1 MSAELLAAA
10 ERLVDALEREN
21 AALATLDLPSAAA
34 MFEDKQRAA
43 AGFIA
48 VRTGSIGFG
57 QRAAVERSLGR
68 LQLLAEQNRTLLERA
83 IAAQRRVIG
92 IIARAVPQATATPR
106 YAAGGSL
113 ADAPRP
119 AAFALLTRV

>member
-21 AALATLDLPSAAA
+21 AALTTLDLPSAAA

-48 VRTGSIGFG
+48 VRTVPIGFG

-92 IIARAVPQATATPR
+92 IIAPAVPQATATPC
-106 YAAGGSL
+106 YAACGSL
-113 ADAPRP
+113 ADAARP
-119 AAFALLTRV
+119 AALALLTRA